1 MLSKLVKKHS
11 EKKMLKNILVP
22 PMEMEAIITCL
33 LFLFYYRNLKTILT
47 FSQETFVSFES
58 HLCPDAP
65 IEVVH

>member
-1 MLSKLVKKHS
+1 
-11 EKKMLKNILVP
+11 MLKNILVP